1 MWEDFKR
8 FMTSP
13 NVLDWAVGVVIG
25 TAFGRIIDSFV
36 NDIITPPIG
45 LLLGHVD
52 FRDLFLN
59 LGGGH
64 YHSLPQAQAA
74 GAATINYGA
83 FINTVLNFLLV
94 SVIVY
99 LLVRQLHAS
108 GRPRGSLP
116 ATKLCPYCRSN
127 IPVHAIRCPYCTSN
141 LSSRADNSN
150 DHGGREA
157 PVVIVGSQEPV
168 RRHHSVAPRRYE
180 KSTSEK

>member
-45 LLLGHVD
+45 LLLGHMD

-64 YHSLPQAQAA
+64 YHTLPQAQAA

-99 LLVRQLHAS
+99 FLVRQLHAS
-108 GRPRGSLP
+108 VRPRGSLS
-116 ATKLCPYCRSN
+116 ATKLCPYCRST
-127 IPVHAIRCPYCTSN
+127 IPIHAVRCPYCTSN
-141 LSSRADNSN
+141 LQSRTHDPN
-150 DHGGREA
+150 DRGGREA
-157 PVVIVGSQEPV
+157 PVVIVGAQEAVHRNRPA
-168 RRHHSVAPRRYE
+168 APREYGRSTGE
-180 KSTSEK
+180 K